1 MARIIDGKTI
11 AQTIRQEIKHQ
22 VEKLSRSGKIPGLA
36 VILVGNNPSSEVYV
50 NNKAKACREAGI
62 HSITEK
68 LPANIT
74 EQELLERVIYY
85 NQDPGYHGLLVQLPL
100 PEHIHESKIV
110 EAVSPRKDVD
120 CFHPYNIGRLM
131 LGQAIFEPATPA
143 GIIELLRYSQIDP
156 AGKHVVILGR
166 SNIVGKPLAMLLVQK
181 KPGANALV
189 TMVHTA
195 ASDIS
200 RYTLLADILVAA
212 IGKPEMV
219 RGNMVKPGC
228 VVIDVGVNR
237 IPADNE
243 KGYRLVGDVAFE
255 EVAAKAAAVTPV
267 PGGVGPMTIAMLLKN
282 TIKAFEIQEGVNPN
296 LNK

>member
-11 AQTIRQEIKHQ
+11 AQTIRQEVQHQ
-22 VEKLSRSGKIPGLA
+22 VENLRRSGKIPGLA

-50 NNKAKACREAGI
+50 NNKARACREAGI

-68 LPANIT
+68 LPATIT
-74 EQELLERVIYY
+74 EQELLERVNYY
-85 NQDPGYHGLLVQLPL
+85 NQDSGYHGLLIQLPL
-100 PEHIHESKIV
+100 PEHIDESKIV

-120 CFHPYNIGRLM
+120 CFHPQNIGRLM
-131 LGQAIFEPATPA
+131 SGQAVFEPATPA

-195 ASDIS
+195 VSDIS
-200 RYTLLADILVAA
+200 RFTLQADILVAA

-219 RGNMVKPGC
+219 KGNMVKPGC

-237 IPADNE
+237 IPAENE

-255 EVAAKAAAVTPV
+255 EVAAKAAAVSPV

>member
-11 AQTIRQEIKHQ
+11 AQTIRQEVQHQ
-22 VEKLSRSGKIPGLA
+22 VENLRRSGKIPGLA

-50 NNKAKACREAGI
+50 NNKARACREAGI

-68 LPANIT
+68 LPATIT
-74 EQELLERVIYY
+74 EQELLERVNYY
-85 NQDPGYHGLLVQLPL
+85 NQDSGYHGLLIQLPL
-100 PEHIHESKIV
+100 PEHIDESKIV

-120 CFHPYNIGRLM
+120 CFHPQNIGRLM
-131 LGQAIFEPATPA
+131 SGQAVFEPATPA

-195 ASDIS
+195 VSDIS
-200 RYTLLADILVAA
+200 RFTLQADILVAA

-219 RGNMVKPGC
+219 KGNMVKPGC

-237 IPADNE
+237 IPAENE

-255 EVAAKAAAVTPV
+255 EVAAKAAAITPV

>member
-11 AQTIRQEIKHQ
+11 AQTIRQEVQQK
-22 VEKLSRSGKIPGLA
+22 VENLSRSGKIPGLA

-50 NNKAKACREAGI
+50 NNKAKACLEAGI
-62 HSITEK
+62 HSITDR
-68 LPANIT
+68 LPAAIT
-74 EQELLERVIYY
+74 EQELLERVNYY
-85 NQDPGYHGLLVQLPL
+85 NQNPTYHGLLVQLPL
-100 PEHIHESKIV
+100 PEHIRGSKIV

-131 LGQAIFEPATPA
+131 LGEAVFEPATPA

-156 AGKHVVILGR
+156 AGKQVVILGR

-181 KPGANALV
+181 KPGANAVV

-200 RYTLLADILVAA
+200 RYTLSADILIAA
-212 IGKPEMV
+212 MGKAEMV
-219 RGNMVKPGC
+219 RGDMVKPGM

-243 KGYRLVGDVAFE
+243 KGYRLVGDVAFK
-255 EVAAKAAAVTPV
+255 EVAAKVAAISPV

-282 TIKAFEIQEGVNPN
+282 TLKAFEIQNEANI
-296 LNK
+296 

>member
-11 AQTIRQEIKHQ
+11 AQTIRQEVQHQ
-22 VEKLSRSGKIPGLA
+22 VENLRRSGKIPGLA

-50 NNKAKACREAGI
+50 NNKARACREAGI

-68 LPANIT
+68 LPATIT
-74 EQELLERVIYY
+74 EQELLERVNYY
-85 NQDPGYHGLLVQLPL
+85 NQDSGYHGLLIQLPL

-120 CFHPYNIGRLM
+120 CFHPQNIGRLM
-131 LGQAIFEPATPA
+131 SGQAVFEPATPA

-200 RYTLLADILVAA
+200 RYTLQADILVAA

-219 RGNMVKPGC
+219 KGNMVKPGC

-237 IPADNE
+237 IPAENE

-255 EVAAKAAAVTPV
+255 EVAAKAAAITPV